1 MARGGST
8 IGKEPRRE
16 EQRDRDGDGNGGGR
30 MPAEGEGRAER
41 EKDRRTERRR
51 ADRIERVAGQNER
64 RRRQV
69 YSGDLDANERF
80 EALFDIRHDFIKHSS
95 NVQTL
100 YIELYSRSLGRLSL
114 SLLSPWRIGPAPRG
128 RPPHG
133 VCLALSL
140 SLFLRCPRPTVCCP
154 RGGTAYNEN
163 IVPEELV
170 MPQYRIMY
178 NYITVGGGRAKER
191 RKKRRGGQEK

>member
-1 MARGGST
+1 M
-8 IGKEPRRE
+8 
-16 EQRDRDGDGNGGGR
+16 
-30 MPAEGEGRAER
+30 
-41 EKDRRTERRR
+41 
-51 ADRIERVAGQNER
+51 AGQGER

-114 SLLSPWRIGPAPRG
+114 SLLSPWRIAPAPRG
-128 RPPHG
+128 LRPFD
-133 VCLALSL
+133 VCVSFSPAPSLFLSL
-140 SLFLRCPRPTVCCP
+140 SKTYRMLPC
-154 RGGTAYNEN
+154 GGTAYNEN
-163 IVPEELV
+163 IVPEELSRARV

-178 NYITVGGGRAKER
+178 NYITAGEGARVVTESR
-191 RKKRRGGQEK
+191 RIRLRTRRGKGRRSR

>member
-1 MARGGST
+1 MRHRERRVGCKEERERARRDC
-8 IGKEPRRE
+8 RRE
-16 EQRDRDGDGNGGGR
+16 K
-30 MPAEGEGRAER
+30 ER
-41 EKDRRTERRR
+41 ETERR
-51 ADRIERVAGQNER
+51 ANRIERVAGQGER

-114 SLLSPWRIGPAPRG
+114 SLLSPWRIAPAPRG
-128 RPPHG
+128 LRPFD
-133 VCLALSL
+133 VCVSFSPAP
-140 SLFLRCPRPTVCCP
+140 SLFLSRRPTVCC
-154 RGGTAYNEN
+154 RVAARHTMRISSQRNSRAR
-163 IVPEELV
+163 V

-178 NYITVGGGRAKER
+178 NYITAGEGARMVTESR
-191 RKKRRGGQEK
+191 RIRLRTRRGKRRRSR

>member
-1 MARGGST
+1 MVAAECRLKGKGGQK
-8 IGKEPRRE
+8 G
-16 EQRDRDGDGNGGGR
+16 
-30 MPAEGEGRAER
+30 
-41 EKDRRTERRR
+41 RRTERRR
-51 ADRIERVAGQNER
+51 ADRIERVAGQNEG

-114 SLLSPWRIGPAPRG
+114 SLPSPWRIAPAPRG

-140 SLFLRCPRPTVCCP
+140 SLSFSAVQDLPCVARVAARHT
-154 RGGTAYNEN
+154 
-163 IVPEELV
+163 
-170 MPQYRIMY
+170 MRISS
-178 NYITVGGGRAKER
+178 R
-191 RKKRRGGQEK
+191 RNS

>member
-1 MARGGST
+1 MVAAESRLKGKGG
-8 IGKEPRRE
+8 
-16 EQRDRDGDGNGGGR
+16 
-30 MPAEGEGRAER
+30 

-140 SLFLRCPRPTVCCP
+140 SLATLSKT
-154 RGGTAYNEN
+154 
-163 IVPEELV
+163 
-170 MPQYRIMY
+170 YRVLPAWRHGI
-178 NYITVGGGRAKER
+178 
-191 RKKRRGGQEK
+191 Q

>member
-1 MARGGST
+1 MRHKERRVGCKEERERERARRDC
-8 IGKEPRRE
+8 RRE
-16 EQRDRDGDGNGGGR
+16 K
-30 MPAEGEGRAER
+30 ER
-41 EKDRRTERRR
+41 ETERR
-51 ADRIERVAGQNER
+51 ANRIERVAGQGER

-114 SLLSPWRIGPAPRG
+114 VPAVALENRPCTPRSAAVRCVCLLLSR
-128 RPPHG
+128 
-133 VCLALSL
+133 SL
-140 SLFLRCPRPTVCCP
+140 SLPLSKTYRMLPC
-154 RGGTAYNEN
+154 GGTAYNEN
-163 IVPEELV
+163 IVPEELSRARV

-178 NYITVGGGRAKER
+178 NYITAGEGARMVTESR
-191 RKKRRGGQEK
+191 RIRLRTRRGKRRRSR